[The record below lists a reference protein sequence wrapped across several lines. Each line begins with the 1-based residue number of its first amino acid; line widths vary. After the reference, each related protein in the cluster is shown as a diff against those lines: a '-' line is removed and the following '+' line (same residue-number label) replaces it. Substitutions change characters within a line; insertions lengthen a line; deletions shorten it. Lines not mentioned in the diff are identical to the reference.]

1 MVKVRETKVT
11 QRPSYDSESILN
23 VSNGII
29 DVDDDYGDDDNNCD
43 DYGGDDDDDD
53 DELCIAIVIDDD
65 MTYHD

>member
-29 DVDDDYGDDDNNCD
+29 DVDDGDDNDDD
-43 DYGGDDDDDD
+43 DYGGDDDD

-65 MTYHD
+65 MT

>member
-1 MVKVRETKVT
+1 VVKVRETKVT

-23 VSNGII
+23 VSNGIV
-29 DVDDDYGDDDNNCD
+29 DVDDDYDDDDNDYD
-43 DYGGDDDDDD
+43 DYGGDNDD